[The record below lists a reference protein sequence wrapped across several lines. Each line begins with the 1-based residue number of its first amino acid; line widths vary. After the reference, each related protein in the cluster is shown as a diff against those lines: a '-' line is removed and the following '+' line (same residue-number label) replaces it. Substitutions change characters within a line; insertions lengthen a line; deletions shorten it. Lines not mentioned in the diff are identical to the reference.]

1 MLIDSYWFIR
11 LREKYLAKNKYFSPQ
26 SWRSE
31 SRNCICVCVYFCRVY
46 KVPISLVRLIII
58 ITHQS
63 IHNTCCVFDWV
74 IFHWTLVGFGTVCVQ
89 VSSCNSNTTSS
100 RELTNGGELKLKIF
114 VCYIVCVYAEAKW
127 KESLKSGTVLLG
139 KQVPLNCEHTA
150 ASKAK

>member
-46 KVPISLVRLIII
+46 KVPISLVRLLLLRIKAF
-58 ITHQS
+58 ITHVVS
-63 IHNTCCVFDWV
+63 LIELSSTGPWLVSGLCVGKSV
-74 IFHWTLVGFGTVCVQ
+74 RTLAI
-89 VSSCNSNTTSS
+89 TTSS